1 MNVVEV
7 VSLIAA
13 AAVVSVEVGGTLT
26 GTMGIAGKVDGEGG
40 TSGMAVT
47 KANET
52 SRDKAGGEVMIGIV
66 EVEVKEVVTIGRYRS
81 GCASWPELTLASA
94 MTMAVRSSSSNSSRG
109 RRLVAAGTLEVA
121 VI

>member
-1 MNVVEV
+1 MVVEV

-13 AAVVSVEVGGTLT
+13 ADVLIVEVGGTLI
-26 GTMGIAGKVDGEGG
+26 GTMGIAGTVDGEGG
-40 TSGMAVT
+40 TSEMAVT
-47 KANET
+47 KAIGT
-52 SRDKAGGEVMIGIV
+52 SRDRAGGEVMIGIV
-66 EVEVKEVVTIGRYRS
+66 EVQVKEVVTIGRCQS

-94 MTMAVRSSSSNSSRG
+94 MTRAVRSSSSSKG